1 MCHTRTEQQ
10 FHPDIYKSTKC
21 HDMQQTTYCPRG
33 PFCAFAHVEQ
43 HDNDQPEGSIRNRA
57 GTADACFKMAR
68 YIGVENIVQRFFDDI
83 LFSRTNSN
91 GTYRHEK

>member
-21 HDMQQTTYCPRG
+21 HDMQQTGYCPRG

-43 HDNDQPEGSIRNRA
+43 HDVDPASQEPEKKIRDR
-57 GTADACFKMAR
+57 TCSDARFEQAR
-68 YIGVENIVQRFFDDI
+68 
-83 LFSRTNSN
+83 
-91 GTYRHEK
+91 